1 MALRQSPLREHPVQ
15 NMEHPT
21 RPYRPS
27 LDSFPVKL
35 GGGGAMN
42 NKLHVPKEDPALH
55 KAITYS
61 KDTKIIMDGGDDT
74 IYLVQLGC
82 LF

>member
-1 MALRQSPLREHPVQ
+1 V
-15 NMEHPT
+15 
-21 RPYRPS
+21 
-27 LDSFPVKL
+27 
-35 GGGGAMN
+35 GGAMN

-55 KAITYS
+55 KPITYS